1 LLLCNHATTGKLRWR
16 CLNTPGA
23 RPEWYYDF
31 DVRYIGQCFSAGE
44 KVSDKTIALAEEATK
59 QIESHALKAAEVLS
73 QGSDGRIMVNSL
85 GILSNPSSRGSDL
98 RIARDEIEKALQII
112 EATTWPTEA
121 DYAHI

>member
-1 LLLCNHATTGKLRWR
+1 M
-16 CLNTPGA
+16 CL
-23 RPEWYYDF
+23 
-31 DVRYIGQCFSAGE
+31 SAEE
-44 KVSDKTIALAEEATK
+44 KVSDKTIALAEVATK

-121 DYAHI
+121 DYSHS